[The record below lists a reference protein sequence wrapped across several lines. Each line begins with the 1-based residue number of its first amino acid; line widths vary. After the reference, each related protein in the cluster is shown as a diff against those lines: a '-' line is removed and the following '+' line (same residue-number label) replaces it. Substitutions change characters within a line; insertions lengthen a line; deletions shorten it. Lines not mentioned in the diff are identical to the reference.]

1 MGDSLAFLVLNI
13 CQKQLHNQT
22 LAIILSQRTKINLMR
37 HLILAAALFLGTAQ
51 ATAQHPAQL
60 KEHHRFRQHPER
72 SNDWEAGEHRKFRP
86 EKRANLVAKQWTLAL
101 DLNKDQQNQV
111 RALLEK
117 HQTQRPKKPMSPYS
131 KKGKAQWMEAHL
143 DAQIALQN
151 DLKTVLTPEQ
161 YRLWKDIRLDR
172 AQGVRKMAAR
182 RLLTPEQGPA
192 HRAH

>member
-1 MGDSLAFLVLNI
+1 MGDPLAILVLNI
-13 CQKQLHNQT
+13 CQKQGEHQT
-22 LAIILSQRTKINLMR
+22 WAVILNQRTKIKLMR
-37 HLILAAALFLGTAQ
+37 HLILAAALLLGTAQ

-72 SNDWEAGEHRKFRP
+72 STDWEAGEHRKFRP
-86 EKRANLVAKQWTLAL
+86 EKRANIVAKQWTLAL
-101 DLNKDQQNQV
+101 DLNQEQQHQV
-111 RALLEK
+111 RELLEK
-117 HQTQRPKKPMSPYS
+117 HQAQRPKKPLSPYS

-161 YRLWKDIRLDR
+161 YRQWKELRADR
-172 AQGVRKMAAR
+172 AQNVRQMASR
-182 RLLTPEQGPA
+182 RLLSPEQGPA

>member
-1 MGDSLAFLVLNI
+1 M
-13 CQKQLHNQT
+13 K
-22 LAIILSQRTKINLMR
+22 
-37 HLILAAALFLGTAQ
+37 HLILAAALIISTANMW
-51 ATAQHPAQL
+51 AQHPAQL
-60 KEHHRFRQHPER
+60 KEHHKYRKHPER
-72 SNDWEAGEHRKFRP
+72 SLDLATGTHQKFNPQERS
-86 EKRANLVAKQWTLAL
+86 NLVAKQWTLAL

-111 RALLEK
+111 RELLEK
-117 HQTQRPKKPMSPYS
+117 HQTHRPKKPMSPYS

-161 YRLWKDIRLDR
+161 YRQWKDMRLER

-182 RLLTPEQGPA
+182 RLLPPEQGPA